1 MKRQHVKFNN
11 MVTSNKPKSL
21 RNFQF
26 WKNLKNQIALKKATH
41 LLDDLKSKTGKII
54 INNNYNYNK

>member
-1 MKRQHVKFNN
+1 